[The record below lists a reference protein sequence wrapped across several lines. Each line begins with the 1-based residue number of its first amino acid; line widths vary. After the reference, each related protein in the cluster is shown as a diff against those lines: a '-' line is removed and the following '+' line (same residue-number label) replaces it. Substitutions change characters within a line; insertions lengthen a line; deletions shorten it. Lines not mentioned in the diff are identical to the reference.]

1 MIRLLNSSDH
11 CRLLHRDDAVSAD
24 RGSQQGSAVVDFVLV
39 AVVLVPLFFA
49 ILQLAL
55 VWHVK
60 STLTAAAS
68 QGAHYGAGY
77 QRTPAQGAART
88 RWIIDDTFGTDF
100 RGRVRSQATRI
111 DGQPGV
117 EVDVTARVPVLVF
130 WGPTLSVSVSG
141 HAVTEVLP

>member
-1 MIRLLNSSDH
+1 VKPGHILSSR
-11 CRLLHRDDAVSAD
+11 CGRRRSQ
-24 RGSQQGSAVVDFVLV
+24 RGSAIVDFALV
-39 AVVLVPLFFA
+39 AVVLVPLFFG

-55 VWHVK
+55 IWHVK

-77 QRTPAQGAART
+77 QHTPLQGAART
-88 RWIIDDTFGTDF
+88 RAIIDDTFGSDF
-100 RGRVRSQATRI
+100 RDRVSARSTRV

-117 EVDVTARVPVLVF
+117 EVDVTARIPVLVL

-141 HAVTEVLP
+141 HAVKEGLP

>member
-1 MIRLLNSSDH
+1 VRQ
-11 CRLLHRDDAVSAD
+11 R
-24 RGSQQGSAVVDFVLV
+24 SQRGSAVVDFALV

-55 VWHVK
+55 IWHVK

-68 QGAHYGAGY
+68 QGAHYGAAY
-77 QRTPAQGAART
+77 RHTPPQGAART
-88 RWIIDDTFGTDF
+88 RAIIDATFGVDF
-100 RGRVRSQATRI
+100 RDHVWARATRV

-117 EVDVTARVPVLVF
+117 EVDVTAKIPILVL

-141 HAVTEVLP
+141 HAVREVLP

>member
-1 MIRLLNSSDH
+1 VKLNPPVR
-11 CRLLHRDDAVSAD
+11 CRPDRRRSD
-24 RGSQQGSAVVDFVLV
+24 RGSAIVDFALV
-39 AVVLVPLFFA
+39 AVVLVPMFFA

-55 VWHVK
+55 IWHVK

-77 QRTPAQGAART
+77 QQTTSQGAART
-88 RWIIDDTFGTDF
+88 RAIIGDTFGVDF
-100 RGRVRSQATRI
+100 RDRVSARTTRV

-117 EVDVTARVPVLVF
+117 EVDVTARIPVLVI

-141 HAVTEVLP
+141 HAVKELLP

>member
-1 MIRLLNSSDH
+1 
-11 CRLLHRDDAVSAD
+11 
-24 RGSQQGSAVVDFVLV
+24 VDFALV
-39 AVVLVPLFFA
+39 AVVLVPLFFG

-55 VWHVK
+55 IWHVK

-77 QRTPAQGAART
+77 QHTPGQGAART
-88 RWIIDDTFGTDF
+88 RAIIDDTFGSDF
-100 RGRVRSQATRI
+100 QDRVSARSTRV

-117 EVDVTARVPVLVF
+117 EVDVTARIPVLVL

-141 HAVTEVLP
+141 HAVKERLP

>member
-1 MIRLLNSSDH
+1 VRAGHTRSSL
-11 CRLLHRDDAVSAD
+11 RGGRRSQ
-24 RGSQQGSAVVDFVLV
+24 RGSAIVDFALV

-55 VWHVK
+55 IWHVK

-77 QRTPAQGAART
+77 QHSPVQGAART
-88 RWIIDDTFGTDF
+88 RVIIDDTFGTDF
-100 RGRVRSQATRI
+100 RDRVLARSTRV

-117 EVDVTARVPVLVF
+117 EVDVTARIPVLVL
-130 WGPTLSVSVSG
+130 WGPTISVSVSG
-141 HAVTEVLP
+141 HAVKEVLP

>member
-1 MIRLLNSSDH
+1 MP
-11 CRLLHRDDAVSAD
+11 RDRDRSE
-24 RGSQQGSAVVDFVLV
+24 RGSAIVDFALV

-55 VWHVK
+55 IWHVK

-88 RWIIDDTFGTDF
+88 RAIVEETFGSDF
-100 RGRVRSQATRI
+100 RDRVSARTTRV

-117 EVDVTARVPVLVF
+117 EVDVTARIPVLVM

-141 HAVTEVLP
+141 HAVKELLP